1 MNLKEI
7 DNKMIFRR
15 DNEYGAFYT
24 LGMSKKLEDGT
35 YENGYIDVRF
45 KKDVELEN
53 MTKINV
59 KDAWLTFYLKD
70 NDDYKITK
78 PYIFINK
85 FEIVDE
91 ANSSESN
98 EIEIDMDDLP
108 F

>member
-24 LGMSKKLEDGT
+24 LGMSKKLEDGN

-53 MTKINV
+53 MTKINI
-59 KDAWLTFYLKD
+59 KDAWLTFYLK
-70 NDDYKITK
+70 NDGDYKITK
-78 PYIFINK
+78 PYIFINE
-85 FEIVDE
+85 FEIIDE
-91 ANSSESN
+91 TNNTEN
-98 EIEIDMDDLP
+98 DEIDTDDLP